1 MNNEKKISSDTRVM
15 MPGVSAIDYEDD
27 GSWRMEPL
35 LVTDSTTT
43 WNSKKTLNEDQ
54 LQREL
59 SKHTEDESGSFT
71 TAVRLSRQSGTKEQR
86 IVVAGDADFFTVFQY
101 ARVLPQNVVAS
112 HLFHQFTY
120 GKFPTESLKPESTD
134 NSFTIT
140 LKDIPK
146 QKMIFYW
153 ILPGLLAVSGF
164 VLLIRRKRK

>member
-146 QKMIFYW
+146 QKNDF
-153 ILPGLLAVSGF
+153 LLDTSGF
-164 VLLIRRKRK
+164 VGSIRFCLVNQAKA